1 MTKHTC
7 RDCGADLVRKNPNGP
22 WPHRCESCRA
32 AFRKAYVREKH
43 AEYVAD
49 GRRRKPARQW
59 TCESCGADAGS
70 SPRRIG
76 RCVRC
81 RSDGVAPCSVDGCT
95 RPVRARGVCSAH
107 YKRDARADGRIVPEP
122 WSDRRRANYARRRAL
137 KAGAAAGA
145 PFTSAEVFE
154 RDGWLCGLCSQP
166 VDSAVEYPD
175 PASASLDH
183 VVPLSRGGEHS
194 LENVQLAHLSCNVSK
209 GAAVA

>member
-1 MTKHTC
+1 MRSCATC
-7 RDCGADLVRKNPNGP
+7 GSSLEGRRKDARVCSKRCADIRRGAVRADAFPARPCALPGCGAEFIPKREMD
-22 WPHRCESCRA
+22 RCCSERHG
-32 AFRKAYVREKH
+32 KALWNRE
-43 AEYVAD
+43 
-49 GRRRKPARQW
+49 
-59 TCESCGADAGS
+59 
-70 SPRRIG
+70 
-76 RCVRC
+76 
-81 RSDGVAPCSVDGCT
+81 
-95 RPVRARGVCSAH
+95 
-107 YKRDARADGRIVPEP
+107 ARAEGRASDP
-122 WSDRRRANYARRRAL
+122 WSERRRANYARRRAL
-137 KAGAAAGA
+137 KAGSAVGA